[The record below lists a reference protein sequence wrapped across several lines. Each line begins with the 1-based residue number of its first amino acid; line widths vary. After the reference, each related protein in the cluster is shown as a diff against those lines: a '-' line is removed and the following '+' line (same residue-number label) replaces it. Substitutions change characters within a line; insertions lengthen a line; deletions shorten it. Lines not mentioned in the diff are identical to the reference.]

1 MKIRRL
7 FQMENKMMRNCSSR
21 SPHITARVIVLAAA
35 TALVMGSAALA
46 ADPIR
51 LGAPIPLTGPFA
63 SDGLTM
69 EKAIKLAVKDI
80 NDANGLLGQPI
91 EIKTFDIGDLTPDK
105 LQAAAANLI
114 EREGVDALING
125 YGGMGPDIPAFCSY
139 GVPYLHNDAV
149 SSVISLAKTSGCSS
163 VFNASDVDVNY
174 GKTVFDQLQKVGY
187 DFPTK
192 RLAIVHGPFEWD
204 INFSN
209 GLAEAA
215 KAAGWEVVFE
225 EEVPYENLE
234 WSGILSKIRDAKP
247 SLVHLEALDPA
258 VASTFTD
265 QFRANPPKGALLNIG
280 YVGSTPGVD
289 DAIRQGTAESVL
301 AFTLSAQV
309 PGKIGDDFVSKWKAA
324 YHEDPPVSLAAA
336 IYDEVNLWAA
346 AVKKVGN
353 AKDYP
358 AIAEAIKS
366 MKFKGLT
373 GTFTFNG
380 DNYINTAND
389 TQPTLLYQVQNKK
402 RVLLMVG
409 DQKQN
414 DLVPPSWIK

>member
-1 MKIRRL
+1 MIK
-7 FQMENKMMRNCSSR
+7 NYSPKSSL
-21 SPHITARVIVLAAA
+21 STARKVALA
-35 TALVMGSAALA
+35 TAITLAMTLPASAADA
-46 ADPIR
+46 IK

-80 NDANGLLGQPI
+80 NDANGLLGKPVQI
-91 EIKTFDIGDLTPDK
+91 QTFDIGDLTPDK

-125 YGGMGPDIPAFCSY
+125 YGGMGPDIPAFCPY
-139 GVPYLHNDAV
+139 GVPYLHNNAV
-149 SSVISLAKTSGCSS
+149 SSVISLAKTSGCSAI
-163 VFNASDVDVNY
+163 FNSSDVDVNY
-174 GKTVFDQLQKVGY
+174 GRTVFSQLQKVGY

-258 VASTFTD
+258 VASTFID
-265 QFRANPPKGALLNIG
+265 QFRTNPPTGALLNIG

-289 DAIRQGTAESVL
+289 DAIRQGNAESVL
-301 AFTLSAQV
+301 AFTLTAQL
-309 PGKIGDDFVSKWKAA
+309 PGKSSDDFVAKWKAA
-324 YHEDPPVSLAAA
+324 YNEDPPVSLAAA
-336 IYDEVNLWAA
+336 IFDEVNLWAA
-346 AVKKVGN
+346 AVKQVGDP
-353 AKDYP
+353 KDYP

-366 MKFKGLT
+366 LKFRGLT
-373 GTFTFNG
+373 GTFAFND
-380 DNYINTAND
+380 DNYINNAND
-389 TQPTLLYQVQNKK
+389 TQPALLFQVQNKK

>member
-1 MKIRRL
+1 MTKEYGSISLLSAVRKI
-7 FQMENKMMRNCSSR
+7 
-21 SPHITARVIVLAAA
+21 TLAAA
-35 TALVMGSAALA
+35 AVASLAAPALA
-46 ADPIR
+46 ADTIK

-80 NDANGLLGQPI
+80 NDANGLLGKQVQI
-91 EIKTFDIGDLTPDK
+91 QTFDIGDLTPDK

-114 EREGVDALING
+114 EREGVDVLING
-125 YGGMGPDIPAFCSY
+125 YGGMGPDIPAFCPY

-149 SSVISLAKTSGCSS
+149 SSVVTLAKTGGCSAI
-163 VFNASDVDVNY
+163 FNASDVDVNY
-174 GKTVFDQLQKVGY
+174 GRTVFNQLQKVGY
-187 DFPTK
+187 NFPTK
-192 RLAIVHGPFEWD
+192 RLAVVHGPYEWD
-204 INFSN
+204 LNFSN

-265 QFRANPPKGALLNIG
+265 QFRANPPKDALLNIG

-301 AFTLSAQV
+301 VFTLTAQL
-309 PGKIGDDFVSKWKAA
+309 PGKKGDDFVAKWKAA
-324 YHEDPPVSLAAA
+324 YHEDPPASLAAA
-336 IYDEVNLWAA
+336 IFDEVNLWAA
-346 AVKKVGN
+346 AVKKVGDPKN
-353 AKDYP
+353 YS
-358 AIAEAIKS
+358 AIAAAIKS
-366 MKFKGLT
+366 LKFQGLA
-373 GTFTFNG
+373 GTYAFND
-380 DNYINTAND
+380 DNYISNADD
-389 TQPTLLYQVQNKK
+389 TQPALLYQIQNKK

-409 DQKQN
+409 DQKQG
-414 DLVPPSWIK
+414 DLIPPSWVK